1 MKTLKAFFQRK
12 ETYLGIAV
20 AIAFQVIFFSVWL
33 TAYDG
38 VTERTSELKIGVVN
52 EDETYGK
59 MVTQLMEQNA
69 PFTVSTIENLE
80 TAKKE
85 LDEREWHMIVHIPEA
100 FSIDVQS
107 GEAELSYLINQSNP
121 TLSKQIMETAA
132 SSITHELNLNI
143 YQLSQQE
150 IAQNVPP
157 VIAAETPNPEFAA
170 QLAEKVIE
178 VVQTKSHVE
187 SVKASI
193 IKTNDVEGF
202 AATMIPLMVVLASY
216 IGAMIMSQQLQ
227 FATSTLKQHFDKW
240 AIFFSRQIINI
251 GVAIGLSVITL
262 MIMLLFNIQLDSGLF
277 VAWLFQSLLFFS
289 FLSLTQLFV
298 ILFGNPGMIFNIALT
313 ATQLVSAGAIVP
325 REMLSSFYKK
335 LGDILPATYGTNG
348 YFSLIYGGGH
358 LNSDFMNLLLI
369 TGITLVIAGGVI
381 FFSRGMKRV

>member
-59 MVTQLMEQNA
+59 MITQLMEQNA

-369 TGITLVIAGGVI
+369 TGITLLIAGGVI